1 MCTIGCHI
9 KYDVWWIKYIWKCT
23 GGSHT
28 THDDKWYLVK
38 CTVHIWLM
46 INDLMIM
53 IKYIWKCTG
62 GSHTT
67 HDDKWF
73 LVKCTDHIWLMIND
87 LMIMINGHIM
97 IKVH

>member
-1 MCTIGCHI
+1 MKNDDDKLIGKMCTTGCHI
-9 KYDVWWIKYIWKCT
+9 KYDVWW
-23 GGSHT
+23 
-28 THDDKWYLVK
+28 
-38 CTVHIWLM
+38 
-46 INDLMIM
+46 

>member
-28 THDDKWYLVK
+28 THDDKW
-38 CTVHIWLM
+38 
-46 INDLMIM
+46 
-53 IKYIWKCTG
+53 
-62 GSHTT
+62 
-67 HDDKWF
+67 F
-73 LVKCTDHIWLMIND
+73 FVKCTDHIWLMINY

-97 IKVH
+97 IKSALNDMK

>member
-28 THDDKWYLVK
+28 TYDDKWFLVK

-46 INDLMIM
+46 INDMI
-53 IKYIWKCTG
+53 
-62 GSHTT
+62 
-67 HDDKWF
+67 
-73 LVKCTDHIWLMIND
+73 
-87 LMIMINGHIM
+87 
-97 IKVH
+97 